1 MLAEKYMKMVW
12 NGVAYN
18 KYENLYNV
26 IRKYA
31 ENNLQ
36 EQIIARAMTYSGYR
50 SDNPSVQMYVEI
62 SATHDICED
71 IIKHDTLARDIL
83 YNVDG
88 KEYVLTPINGENL
101 NIFVE
106 VVK

>member
-1 MLAEKYMKMVW
+1 MLAEKWMKMVW

-36 EQIIARAMTYSGYR
+36 EQIIARAMTYSGYG
-50 SDNPSVQMYVEI
+50 SDNPSVQMFVEI

-71 IIKHDTLARDIL
+71 IIKHEVKVVPNITSTNWAIL
-83 YNVDG
+83 FTTKVNYATG
-88 KEYVLTPINGENL
+88 Q
-101 NIFVE
+101 NIYY
-106 VVK
+106 KK

>member
-12 NGVAYN
+12 NGIAYN
-18 KYENLYNV
+18 KYENLYNA
-26 IRKYA
+26 IRKYV

-71 IIKHDTLARDIL
+71 IIKHEVKVVPNITCKKLGYPIYDKGELCDWA
-83 YNVDG
+83 
-88 KEYVLTPINGENL
+88 EYLL
-101 NIFVE
+101 
-106 VVK
+106 

>member
-18 KYENLYNV
+18 KYENLYNA
-26 IRKYA
+26 IRKYV

-36 EQIIARAMTYSGYR
+36 EQVIARAMTYSGYR

-71 IIKHDTLARDIL
+71 IIKHEVKVVPNITCKKLGYPIYDKGELCDWA
-83 YNVDG
+83 
-88 KEYVLTPINGENL
+88 EYLL
-101 NIFVE
+101 
-106 VVK
+106 

>member
-26 IRKYA
+26 IRKYV
-31 ENNLQ
+31 ESNLQ

-71 IIKHDTLARDIL
+71 IIKHEVKVVPNIICKKLGYPIYDKGELCDWA
-83 YNVDG
+83 
-88 KEYVLTPINGENL
+88 EYLL
-101 NIFVE
+101 
-106 VVK
+106 

>member
-18 KYENLYNV
+18 KYDNLYNA
-26 IRKYA
+26 IRKYV

-50 SDNPSVQMYVEI
+50 SDNSSVQMYVEI

-71 IIKHDTLARDIL
+71 IIKHEVKVVPNITCKKLGYPIYDKGEPCDW
-83 YNVDG
+83 V
-88 KEYVLTPINGENL
+88 EYLL
-101 NIFVE
+101 
-106 VVK
+106 

>member
-12 NGVAYN
+12 NGIAYN
-18 KYENLYNV
+18 KYENLYNA

-31 ENNLQ
+31 EDNLQ
-36 EQIIARAMTYSGYR
+36 KQIIARAMTYSGYR

-71 IIKHDTLARDIL
+71 IIKHEIKVVPNITCKKLGYPIYDKGEPCDW
-83 YNVDG
+83 V
-88 KEYVLTPINGENL
+88 EYLL
-101 NIFVE
+101 
-106 VVK
+106 

>member
-1 MLAEKYMKMVW
+1 MLAEKCMKMVW
-12 NGVAYN
+12 NGIAYN
-18 KYENLYNV
+18 KYENLYNA

-50 SDNPSVQMYVEI
+50 SDNPSVQMFVEI

-71 IIKHDTLARDIL
+71 IIKHEVKVVPNITCKKLGYPIYDKGELCDWA
-83 YNVDG
+83 
-88 KEYVLTPINGENL
+88 EYLL
-101 NIFVE
+101 
-106 VVK
+106 

>member
-12 NGVAYN
+12 NGIAYN
-18 KYENLYNV
+18 KYENLYNA
-26 IRKYA
+26 IRKYV

-36 EQIIARAMTYSGYR
+36 EQVIARAMTYSGYR

-71 IIKHDTLARDIL
+71 IIKHEVKVVPNIICKKLG
-83 YNVDG
+83 Y
-88 KEYVLTPINGENL
+88 PIYDNGEPCDW
-101 NIFVE
+101 VE
-106 VVK
+106 YLL

>member
-12 NGVAYN
+12 NGIAYN
-18 KYENLYNV
+18 KYENLYNA
-26 IRKYA
+26 IRKYV

-71 IIKHDTLARDIL
+71 IIKHEVKVVPNIICKKLGYPIYDKGELCDWA
-83 YNVDG
+83 
-88 KEYVLTPINGENL
+88 EYLL
-101 NIFVE
+101 
-106 VVK
+106 

>member
-26 IRKYA
+26 IRKYV

-62 SATHDICED
+62 SATHDICEN
-71 IIKHDTLARDIL
+71 IIKHEVKVVPNIICKKLGYPIYDKGELCDW
-83 YNVDG
+83 V
-88 KEYVLTPINGENL
+88 EYLL
-101 NIFVE
+101 
-106 VVK
+106 

>member
-26 IRKYA
+26 IHKYV

-36 EQIIARAMTYSGYR
+36 EQIIARAMTYSGYS
-50 SDNPSVQMYVEI
+50 SDNPSVQMFVEI

-71 IIKHDTLARDIL
+71 IIKHEVKIVPNITCKKLGYPIYDKGELCDWA
-83 YNVDG
+83 
-88 KEYVLTPINGENL
+88 EYLL
-101 NIFVE
+101 
-106 VVK
+106 

>member
-12 NGVAYN
+12 NGIAYN
-18 KYENLYNV
+18 KYENLYNA

-31 ENNLQ
+31 EDNLQ

-71 IIKHDTLARDIL
+71 IIKHEVKVVP
-83 YNVDG
+83 NVTCKRLGYPIYDKG
-88 KEYVLTPINGENL
+88 EPCDWVEYLL
-101 NIFVE
+101 
-106 VVK
+106 

>member
-12 NGVAYN
+12 NEVAYN

-71 IIKHDTLARDIL
+71 IIKHEVKVVPNIICKKLGYPIYDKGELCDWA
-83 YNVDG
+83 
-88 KEYVLTPINGENL
+88 EYLL
-101 NIFVE
+101 
-106 VVK
+106 

>member
-12 NGVAYN
+12 NGIAYN
-18 KYENLYNV
+18 KYENLYNA

-31 ENNLQ
+31 EDNLQ

-71 IIKHDTLARDIL
+71 IIKHEVKVVPNITCKKLGYPIYDKGEPCDWA
-83 YNVDG
+83 
-88 KEYVLTPINGENL
+88 EYLL
-101 NIFVE
+101 
-106 VVK
+106 

>member
-18 KYENLYNV
+18 KYENLYNA
-26 IRKYA
+26 IRKYV

-71 IIKHDTLARDIL
+71 IIKHEVKVVPNITCKKLGYPIYDKGELCDWA
-83 YNVDG
+83 
-88 KEYVLTPINGENL
+88 EYLL
-101 NIFVE
+101 
-106 VVK
+106 

>member
-18 KYENLYNV
+18 KYKNLYNV
-26 IRKYA
+26 IRKYV

-36 EQIIARAMTYSGYR
+36 EQIIARAMTYSGYC
-50 SDNPSVQMYVEI
+50 SDNPSVQMFVEI

-71 IIKHDTLARDIL
+71 IIKHEVKVVPNITCKKLGYPIYDKGELCDWA
-83 YNVDG
+83 
-88 KEYVLTPINGENL
+88 EYLL
-101 NIFVE
+101 
-106 VVK
+106 

>member
-1 MLAEKYMKMVW
+1 MLAEKWMKMVW

-36 EQIIARAMTYSGYR
+36 ERIIARAMTYSGYR

-71 IIKHDTLARDIL
+71 IIKHEVKVVPNIICKKLG
-83 YNVDG
+83 Y
-88 KEYVLTPINGENL
+88 PIYDKGESCNWAKYL
-101 NIFVE
+101 L
-106 VVK
+106 

>member
-18 KYENLYNV
+18 KYDNLYNA
-26 IRKYA
+26 IRKYV

-71 IIKHDTLARDIL
+71 IIKHEVKVVPNITCKRLGYPIYDKGELCDWA
-83 YNVDG
+83 
-88 KEYVLTPINGENL
+88 EYLL
-101 NIFVE
+101 
-106 VVK
+106 